1 MKKFPQIK
9 NKREEVASAT
19 AAERTVERPIV
30 TEERVFSASTTV
42 AVVAVILVFN
52 VMFYILASLF
62 GLYFSP
68 NRDKPQTLTGTT
80 DAVFAEAI
88 AKKRTVKIY
97 FCNDKETVSAHDTGA
112 LVHETAELYKER
124 YPGFIDIEYINVIT
138 KRDSKGNR
146 FPLSNY
152 TKNDEVI
159 SKTSVIFECVESGE
173 YKVVTDA
180 YTTAGYAD
188 FYTLDSSNYI
198 LSYDGEEF
206 FAAMISWVL
215 TSEHKKAY
223 FTTTHSEQ
231 IDSSFAKLLLAA
243 GYESNAVN
251 LRDEAVPDDAD
262 LLVISNPQSDFEIA
276 IDGSGVA
283 AATSEIGRLDA
294 YLKRG
299 GNIYASLD
307 PYVKK
312 LYSLESF
319 LEGYGIGLSETEIDG
334 KIYRDIVRDS
344 ANAITTNGYTIVTEH
359 ADGALA
365 TEIGENMDKYSNN
378 DVIIR
383 EAGALTLTGTA
394 EALLTSSR
402 SATCENGGV
411 VTKTGGSFPV
421 AAYNTVPSATGEEK
435 GSIFVVSSIYMTVS
449 DALVTNGYS
458 NKDFIYSLLD
468 YLYGAEN
475 MPYGCQSVLYDSTV
489 LENLTMS
496 TANLYTAIVLAVP
509 TAIALVGAVVIIR
522 RKNR

>member
-1 MKKFPQIK
+1 MKKYPQLK
-9 NKREEVASAT
+9 NKREEVTSAP
-19 AAERTVERPIV
+19 AAERVMEKPIV
-30 TEERVFSASTTV
+30 TEERVFSTSITI

-68 NRDKPQTLTGTT
+68 NENKPQTLTGTT
-80 DAVFAEAI
+80 DTVFAEAI
-88 AKKRTVKIY
+88 AKKRTVRIY
-97 FCNDKETVSAHDTGA
+97 FCNDEETVSTHDTGS
-112 LVHETAELYKER
+112 LVYETAKLYEER
-124 YPGFIDIEYINVIT
+124 YPGFIELEYVNVIT

-146 FPLSNY
+146 FPLSDY
-152 TKNDEVI
+152 TKNDEII

-173 YKVVTDA
+173 YKVTNSD
-180 YTTAGYAD
+180 YID

-206 FAAMISWVL
+206 FASMISWVL
-215 TSEHKKAY
+215 ATEHKKAY

-231 IDSSFAKLLLAA
+231 VDSSFVKMLTAA
-243 GYESNAVN
+243 GYETDTVI

-262 LLVISNPQSDFEIA
+262 LLIISNPQSDFEIA
-276 IDGSGVA
+276 TDGSGIA

-299 GNIYASLD
+299 GNVYVSLD

-319 LEGYGIGLSETEIDG
+319 LEGYGIGLSETELDG
-334 KIYRDIVRDS
+334 KVYRDIVRDS

-365 TEIGENMDKYSNN
+365 TEIGDNMDKYSNN

-421 AAYNTVPSATGEEK
+421 AAYNTVSSSDGAQTG
-435 GSIFVVSSIYMTVS
+435 SLFVVSSIYMTVS

-458 NKDFIYSLLD
+458 NKDFIYSLFD

-475 MPYGCQSVLYDSTV
+475 MPYGCQSVLYDSSV

-509 TAIALVGAVVIIR
+509 TVIAIVGAVVIIR

>member
-1 MKKFPQIK
+1 MKKYPQLK
-9 NKREEVASAT
+9 NKG
-19 AAERTVERPIV
+19 AAAAPAVQHTEDRPIV

-42 AVVAVILVFN
+42 AVIAVILVFN
-52 VMFYILASLF
+52 VLFFILASLF
-62 GLYFSP
+62 GLYFAPSS
-68 NRDKPQTLTGTT
+68 NEPQTLTGNT

-97 FCNDKETVSAHDTGA
+97 FCNDKDTVSAHDTGA
-112 LVHETAELYKER
+112 LVHETALLYKER
-124 YPGFIDIEYINVIT
+124 YPEFIDIEYINVIT

-146 FPLSNY
+146 FPISNY
-152 TKNDEVI
+152 TKNGELI
-159 SKTSVIFECVESGE
+159 SKASVIFECVESGE

-180 YTTAGYAD
+180 YTSAGYAD
-188 FYTLDSSNYI
+188 FYTLDANGYV
-198 LSYDGEEF
+198 LSYDGVEF
-206 FAAMISWVL
+206 FASMICWVL
-215 TSEHKKAY
+215 AEEHKKAY

-231 IDSSFAKLLLAA
+231 IDASFAKLLMAA
-243 GYESNAVN
+243 GYESNPIS
-251 LRDEAVPDDAD
+251 LRDEAVPEDAD
-262 LLVISNPQSDFEIA
+262 LLIISNPQSDFEIA
-276 IDGSGVA
+276 TDASGIA

-299 GNIYASLD
+299 GNIYVSLD

-312 LYSLESF
+312 LYTLESF

-334 KIYRDIVRDS
+334 KTYRDIVRDS

-359 ADGALA
+359 ASGALA
-365 TEIGENMDKYSNN
+365 TEIGNNMDKYSNN

-394 EALLTSSR
+394 EALLISSG

-421 AAYNTVPSATGEEK
+421 AAYNTVASQGGTER
-435 GSIFVVSSIYMTVS
+435 GSLFVVSSIYMTVS

-458 NKDFIYSLLD
+458 NKDFMYSLFD
-468 YLYGAEN
+468 HLYGAEN
-475 MPYGCQSVLYDSTV
+475 MPYGCKSVLYDSSV

-509 TAIALVGAVVIIR
+509 TAIAIVGAVVIIR

>member
-1 MKKFPQIK
+1 MKNLSQIN
-9 NKREEVASAT
+9 NKREAVTAAP
-19 AAERTVERPIV
+19 AAERTIERPIV
-30 TEERVFSASTTV
+30 REERVFSTSLTL
-42 AVVAVILVFN
+42 AVIAVILVFN
-52 VMFYILASLF
+52 VVFYILASFF

-68 NRDKPQTLTGTT
+68 TKSKPQTLTGTT

-97 FCNDKETVSAHDTGA
+97 FCNDEESVKAHDTGS
-112 LVHETAELYKER
+112 LVYETAKLYEER
-124 YPGFIDIEYINVIT
+124 YPDFIDIEYINIIT

-152 TKNDEVI
+152 TKNDEI
-159 SKTSVIFECVESGE
+159 IYKTSVIFECVESGE

-180 YTTAGYAD
+180 YTGAGYAD
-188 FYTLDSSNYI
+188 FYTLDSQGYI

-206 FAAMISWVL
+206 FASMISWVL
-215 TSEHKKAY
+215 AQEHKKAY

-231 IDSSFAKLLLAA
+231 VDATFAKLLMAA
-243 GYESNAVN
+243 GYESNIEN
-251 LRDEAVPDDAD
+251 LGESAVPDDAD

-276 IDGSGVA
+276 VDGSGIAV
-283 AATSEIGRLDA
+283 ATSEIGRLDA

-299 GNIYASLD
+299 GNIYVSLD

-312 LYSLESF
+312 LYTLESF
-319 LEGYGIGLSETEIDG
+319 LEGYGIGLSESEIDG

-344 ANAITTNGYTIVTEH
+344 ANAITTNGYTIVTDH

-365 TEIGENMDKYSNN
+365 TEIAENMDKYSKN

-383 EAGALTLTGTA
+383 EAGALTVTGTA

-402 SATCENGGV
+402 SAVCENGGV
-411 VTKTGGSFPV
+411 VTKTGGTFPV
-421 AAYNTVPSATGEEK
+421 AAYNTVPASDGEQ
-435 GSIFVVSSIYMTVS
+435 GTVFVVSSIYMTVS

-458 NKDFIYSLLD
+458 NKDFMYSLFD

-475 MPYGCQSVLYDSTV
+475 MPYGCQSVLYDSSV

-496 TANLYTAIVLAVP
+496 TANIYTAIVLAVP
-509 TAIALVGAVVIIR
+509 AIIAVFGAVVVIR

>member
-1 MKKFPQIK
+1 MKKNPNVN
-9 NKREEVASAT
+9 NKREAVTQS
-19 AAERTVERPIV
+19 VERQIDQPV
-30 TEERVFSASTTV
+30 VREERVFSGAITV
-42 AVVAVILVFN
+42 SVIAVILVFN

-68 NRDKPQTLTGTT
+68 TRNEAQTLTGTT

-88 AKKRTVKIY
+88 AKKKTVKIY
-97 FCNDKETVSAHDTGA
+97 FCSDEETVAAHDTGA
-112 LVHETAELYKER
+112 LVYETAQLYKER
-124 YPGFIDIEYINVIT
+124 YPDFIDLEYINIIT
-138 KRDSKGNR
+138 KRDSKGER

-152 TKNDEVI
+152 TKNDELI
-159 SKTSVIFECVESGE
+159 LKTSVIFECVESGE

-180 YTTAGYAD
+180 YTSAGFAD
-188 FYTLDSSNYI
+188 FYTLDSNGYV

-206 FAAMISWVL
+206 FASMISWVL
-215 TSEHKKAY
+215 ASEHKKAY
-223 FTTTHSEQ
+223 FTTTHGEQ
-231 IDSSFAKLLLAA
+231 VDASFAKLLLAA
-243 GYESNAVN
+243 GYETEMIS
-251 LRDEAVPDDAD
+251 LREKAVPDDAD
-262 LLVISNPQSDFEIA
+262 LLVISNPRSDFETA
-276 IDGSGVA
+276 IDGSGVPV
-283 AATSEIGRLDA
+283 ATSEIGRLDA

-299 GNIYASLD
+299 GNVYVSLD

-312 LYSLESF
+312 LYTIESF

-344 ANAITTNGYTIVTEH
+344 ANAITTNGYTIVADH
-359 ADGALA
+359 ADGALS
-365 TEIGENMDKYSNN
+365 TEIAENMDKYSDN

-394 EALLTSSR
+394 QALLTSSR

-421 AAYNTVPSATGEEK
+421 AAFNTVSSPDGKEE

-458 NKDFIYSLLD
+458 NKDFIYSLFE

-475 MPYGCQSVLYDSTV
+475 MPYGCQSVLYDSNV

-509 TAIALVGAVVIIR
+509 AIVAILGAVVVIR

>member
-1 MKKFPQIK
+1 
-9 NKREEVASAT
+9 
-19 AAERTVERPIV
+19 
-30 TEERVFSASTTV
+30 
-42 AVVAVILVFN
+42 
-52 VMFYILASLF
+52 MFFILASLF

-68 NRDKPQTLTGTT
+68 TKDEAQTLTGTT

-97 FCNDKETVSAHDTGA
+97 FCNDEQTVAAHDTGS
-112 LVHETAELYKER
+112 LVYETARLYEER
-124 YPGFIDIEYINVIT
+124 YPDFIDLEYINIIT
-138 KRDSKGNR
+138 KRDSNGDR

-152 TKNDEVI
+152 TKNNEI
-159 SKTSVIFECVESGE
+159 ILKTSVIFECVESGE

-180 YTTAGYAD
+180 YTSAGYAD
-188 FYTLDSSNYI
+188 FYTLDSNGYV

-206 FAAMISWVL
+206 FASMISWVL
-215 TSEHKKAY
+215 TPEHKKAY
-223 FTTTHSEQ
+223 FTITHSEQ
-231 IDSSFAKLLLAA
+231 VDASFTKVLMAA
-243 GYESNAVN
+243 GYETDVIN
-251 LRDEAVPDDAD
+251 LRESAVPDDAD
-262 LLVISNPQSDFEIA
+262 LLVISNPRSDFETA
-276 IDGSGVA
+276 IDDSGVPV
-283 AATSEIGRLDA
+283 ATSEIGRLDA

-299 GNIYASLD
+299 GNIYVSLD

-312 LYSLESF
+312 LYTIESF

-344 ANAITTNGYTIVTEH
+344 ANAITTNGYTIVAEH
-359 ADGALA
+359 ADGALS
-365 TEIGENMDKYSNN
+365 TEIAENMDKYSDN

-383 EAGALTLTGTA
+383 EAGALTVSGTA

-402 SATCENGGV
+402 NATCENGGM

-421 AAYNTVPSATGEEK
+421 AAYNTVSSTDGKDK
-435 GSIFVVSSIYMTVS
+435 GSIFVVSSIYITVS

-458 NKDFIYSLLD
+458 NKDFMYSLFE

-475 MPYGCQSVLYDSTV
+475 MPYGCQSVLYDSNV

-509 TAIALVGAVVIIR
+509 AIIATLGAVVVIR

>member
-1 MKKFPQIK
+1 MKKYPQT
-9 NKREEVASAT
+9 NKRKEAGAP
-19 AAERTVERPIV
+19 APKRKIERPIV
-30 TEERVFSASTTV
+30 REERVFSASVTV
-42 AVVAVILVFN
+42 MVVAVILVFN

-68 NRDKPQTLTGTT
+68 TKDDPQTLTGST
-80 DAVFAEAI
+80 DALFAEAI

-97 FCNDKETVSAHDTGA
+97 FCNDEETVSAHDTGSF
-112 LVHETAELYKER
+112 VYETAQLYKER
-124 YPGFIDIEYINVIT
+124 YPDFIDIEYINIIT

-146 FPLSNY
+146 FPLSDY
-152 TKNDEVI
+152 MENDEVI
-159 SKTSVIFECVESGE
+159 LKSSVIFECVESGE

-180 YTTAGYAD
+180 YTSAGYAD
-188 FYTLDSSNYI
+188 FYSLDSNGYI

-206 FAAMISWVL
+206 FATMISWVL
-215 TSEHKKAY
+215 AEEHKKAY

-231 IDSSFAKLLLAA
+231 VDSSFVKLLMAA
-243 GYESNAVN
+243 GYESDMIN
-251 LRDEAVPDDAD
+251 LRDSAVPDDAD
-262 LLVISNPQSDFEIA
+262 LLIISNPRSDFEVS

-283 AATSEIGRLDA
+283 VATSEIGRLEA

-299 GNIYASLD
+299 GNLYVSLD

-312 LYSLESF
+312 LYSLEGF

-334 KIYRDIVRDS
+334 KIYRDIVRDG

-359 ADGALA
+359 ADGEIA
-365 TEIGENMDKYSNN
+365 TKIGENMDKYSDN

-383 EAGALTLTGTA
+383 EAGALTLSGTA
-394 EALLTSSR
+394 QALLTSSR
-402 SATCENGGV
+402 SANCENAGI

-421 AAYNTVPSATGEEK
+421 AAYNTVTSADGKETGNV
-435 GSIFVVSSIYMTVS
+435 FVVSSIYMTVS

-458 NKDFIYSLLD
+458 NKDFIYSLIEH
-468 YLYGAEN
+468 LYGAEN
-475 MPYGCQSVLYDSTV
+475 MPYGCQSVLYDSSV

-509 TAIALVGAVVIIR
+509 TAIAILGAVVVIR